1 MTRGS
6 SARGRILDVAER
18 LFADRGFRKVTV
30 RDICRAARVN
40 VAAVNYHFGDKLRL
54 YGEVLESAA
63 DVMRDTT
70 DAARQAGEGL
80 PAEERLRR
88 FLTVFVGRLL
98 AAGGR
103 TRIHRLIHREM
114 NDPTPALNRLVERG
128 VRPRMEYLAGLV
140 AEITGRRPSDP
151 RVMRCVFS
159 IQAQS
164 LASVPNPIASQLGF
178 EVKPSDARVIADHIA
193 DFSLDGLHGLRRSRR
208 RPRRRS

>member
-1 MTRGS
+1 VTHES
-6 SARGRILDVAER
+6 SARGRILDVAGR

-63 DVMRDTT
+63 GVMRDTT
-70 DAARQAGEGL
+70 EAARQAGEGL

-88 FLTVFVGRLL
+88 YLAIFVGRLL
-98 AAGGR
+98 AAGGS

-128 VRPRMEYLAGLV
+128 VRPRIEYLAGLV
-140 AEITGRRPSDP
+140 AEITGRKPTDAG
-151 RVMRCVFS
+151 VMRCVFS

-164 LASVPNPIASQLGF
+164 IASVPNPIASQLGF
-178 EVKPSDARVIADHIA
+178 EVKPADARVIANHIA
-193 DFSLDGLHGLRRSRR
+193 EFSLHGIHGLRSRR
-208 RPRRRS
+208 RSRKRS